1 MANTS
6 ILSGLDLTKWQP
18 KFLRE
23 YVRDTGFSPYMGSS
37 TSDIIHTI
45 AESTS
50 AYTIRVPVVAR
61 LQATGVAGN
70 TQLSGNEEQLDQYYN
85 DVVWEFYRNAVK
97 ISKKEREKSA
107 VEIVD
112 AINPLL
118 KEWATE
124 HLKYNIIGAFHTI
137 NGTAYSSVAE
147 ATKDTWL
154 ANNSDRV
161 LFGAA
166 VSNNSSNDHS
176 ASLANV
182 DSTSDKLSPSIISLA
197 KRRAR
202 IANPHIRPFKV
213 GTQGREFYVLFAHPL
228 CFRDLKENSTMTAA
242 NRDARPRDV
251 ENNPIFQDGDL
262 IYDGVIVREIPEF
275 YQAKQGAGVNTQTH
289 LAGVGASSID
299 VGANF
304 LCGAQ
309 TMAHVMKQAPRM
321 TESDIT
327 DYDFFKGIGVELA
340 YGLTKMEW
348 ANGSGTRKDLGVSTI
363 YCSAAADA

>member
-6 ILSGLDLTKWQP
+6 VLSGLDLTKWQP

-37 TSDIIHTI
+37 TSDIIHTV

-61 LQATGVAGN
+61 LQATGVSGN

-85 DVVWEFYRNAVK
+85 DVTWEFYRNAVK

-107 VEIVD
+107 VEIMGAVE
-112 AINPLL
+112 PLL

-124 HLKYNIIGAFHTI
+124 HLKYGLINSFHTI
-137 NGTAYSSVAE
+137 NGTAYDSVAE

-154 ANNSDRV
+154 ANNADRV
-161 LFGAA
+161 IFGAS
-166 VSNNSSNDHS
+166 VSNASSNDHS
-176 ASLANV
+176 TSLANV
-182 DSTSDKLSPSIISLA
+182 DSTSDKLTPDLISLA

-202 IANPHIRPFKV
+202 TANPHIRPFKV
-213 GTQGREFYVLFAHPL
+213 GTQGREFYVLFANPF
-228 CFRDLKENSTMTAA
+228 CFRDLKVHATMTAA

-262 IYDGVIVREIPEF
+262 IWDGVIVREIPEF
-275 YQAKQGAGVNTQTH
+275 YQAKQGAGLNTKTH
-289 LAGVGASSID
+289 LVGVGASSID

-309 TMAHVMKQAPRM
+309 AIAHVMKQAPLP
-321 TESDIT
+321 TEADVT
-327 DYDFFKGIGVELA
+327 DYNFFKGIGIELA

-348 ANGSGTRKDLGVSTI
+348 ANGSGTRKDLGISTI
-363 YCSAAADA
+363 YCSAVVDA